1 MQFPHVRK
9 FILSHLLFNTAELM
23 LFGAM
28 QTPEDDLFYLSEDS
42 PEWRLVNEHLEVHEI

>member
-1 MQFPHVRK
+1 
-9 FILSHLLFNTAELM
+9 M

-42 PEWRLVNEHLEVHEI
+42 PEWRLLNDHLEVHEIQNPAKYQQQLNLVFTAIM